1 MHLRRLLAVGSM
13 ITVLA
18 GGCGSGAGQARPTT
32 AATVAGGS
40 PAAVAATRQGC
51 MVGVSWADATG
62 RWQHWDEPAIRAAVV
77 DAGGTYISNDAVS
90 SPDTQASNVDGLIAQ
105 GATVLI
111 IVAQD
116 KTAIEPV
123 VTAAIGRGIPV
134 IAYDRL
140 IEDPAALYV
149 TFDNVEVGRMQAKAL
164 LAVAPKGNYLF
175 IKGDKADAN
184 SDLLRAGQAEILGG
198 AMTAGD
204 IVNVGESYIKNW
216 NGGLAQSQTE
226 LFLAANGNRVD
237 AVLAENDGMAE
248 GVIAALD
255 AVHLAGITAVSG
267 QDGSG
272 DALNA
277 VARGTQTV
285 DVWKDARALGAAAG
299 KAAVELCRGAS
310 VDTVSGTAAFLTPSG
325 KTMRSIL
332 IDPIAITRANLDV
345 VVDADWISQEDLC
358 ADVAP
363 GSAAACG

>member
-1 MHLRRLLAVGSM
+1 
-13 ITVLA
+13 
-18 GGCGSGAGQARPTT
+18 
-32 AATVAGGS
+32 
-40 PAAVAATRQGC
+40 
-51 MVGVSWADATG
+51 
-62 RWQHWDEPAIRAAVV
+62 V
-77 DAGGTYISNDAVS
+77 DS
-90 SPDTQASNVDGLIAQ
+90 LIAQ
-105 GATVLI
+105 GATVVI

-116 KTAIEPV
+116 VTAIGPV
-123 VTAAIGRGIPV
+123 VTAAIGRGISV

-184 SDLLRAGQAEILGG
+184 SDLLRAGQAEVLG
-198 AMTAGD
+198 AAIKAGD
-204 IVNVGESYIKNW
+204 IVNVGESYIRDW
-216 NGGLAQSQTE
+216 DSGLAQSQTG

-237 AVLAENDGMAE
+237 AVLAENDGMAG

-267 QDGSG
+267 EDGDI

-285 DVWKDARALGAAAG
+285 DVWKDARTLGAAAG
-299 KAAVELCRGAS
+299 KAAVELCGGATI
-310 VDTVSGTAAFLTPSG
+310 DNVSGTAAFLTLTG
-325 KTMRSIL
+325 KTVRSIL
-332 IDPIAITRANLDV
+332 MDPVAITRANLDV
-345 VVDADWISQEDLC
+345 VVGADWISQQDLC